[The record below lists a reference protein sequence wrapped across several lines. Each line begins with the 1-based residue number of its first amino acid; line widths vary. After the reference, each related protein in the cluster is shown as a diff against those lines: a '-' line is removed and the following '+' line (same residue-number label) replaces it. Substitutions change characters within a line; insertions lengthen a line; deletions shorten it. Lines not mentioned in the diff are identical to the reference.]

1 MRYQLRLRDD
11 RDLLDRY
18 AEIATQ
24 LVEQRR
30 ARDLSQQE
38 LAELVGTTQSSI
50 ARIERGDRPPKI
62 DTLLRIA
69 NALDCELELRLRPR
83 TATRG
88 GERGSTT

>member
-18 AEIATQ
+18 AEIARQ

-38 LAELVGTTQSSI
+38 VAELVGTTQSAI

-83 TATRG
+83 TATTG
-88 GERGSTT
+88 GDSGSTT